1 MSEVGVET
9 VAIVGLGYVGLPLAV
24 AFGRQRPTIGLDLNE
39 DKLAHYRAGHDPS
52 GEVEAEQ
59 LAAAK
64 HLQFTSDAAR
74 LAEAAYI
81 IVVVPTP
88 IDAAR
93 RPDLRPLEGASRAVG
108 KHMSAGATVIFE
120 STVYPGCTEEV
131 CVPLREEMSGLE
143 WAGRASADP
152 ARSFNVGYS
161 PERINPGDREH
172 RLETITKVVSGDTP
186 DTLERVAALYE
197 EVVRVGTHR
206 AASIKVAEAA
216 KVIENT
222 QRDLNIALMNE
233 LALIF
238 NRLDIDT
245 LDVLEAAGTKWN
257 FLPFRPGLVGGH
269 CIGVDPYYLT
279 YKAEAVGH
287 HPQVILA
294 GRNTNDNMGKF
305 IAEQTVKHL
314 VRHGHR
320 VSGAKV
326 AVLGLTFKENCPDL
340 RNSKVVD
347 IISELNEYCC
357 DVLVHDPLAEPA
369 EAQSEY
375 GIQLRDIADLKA
387 SQAVILAVPHA
398 QYLAWD
404 IAEFSALLDED
415 AILVDIKSVLDRRD
429 LAAAAINVW
438 RV

>member
-1 MSEVGVET
+1 MGASDT

-24 AFGRQRPTIGLDLNE
+24 AFGRARRTIGLDLNE
-39 DKLAHYRAGHDPS
+39 EKLAHYKAGNDPS
-52 GEVEAEQ
+52 GEVEPQQ
-59 LAAAK
+59 LAQASM
-64 HLQFTSDAAR
+64 LEFTSDTSK
-74 LAEAAYI
+74 LSEAQII

-88 IDAAR
+88 IDSAR
-93 RPDLRPLEGASRAVG
+93 RPDLSPLEGACRAVG
-108 KHMSAGATVIFE
+108 AHLSPGTTVIFE

-131 CVPLREEMSGLE
+131 CVPLLEQNSGLP
-143 WAGRASADP
+143 WSGRDSGNNTGG
-152 ARSFNVGYS
+152 FYVGYS
-161 PERINPGDREH
+161 PERINPGDKEH
-172 RLETITKVVSGDTP
+172 RLETIIKVVSGDTP
-186 DTLERVAALYE
+186 ETLEKIAGLYE
-197 EVVRVGTHR
+197 EVVLAGTHR

-294 GRNTNDNMGKF
+294 GRQTNDDMGKF
-305 IAEQTVKHL
+305 VAEQTVKRL
-314 VRHGHR
+314 TRHGHG
-320 VSGAKV
+320 VSDAKV
-326 AVLGLTFKENCPDL
+326 AILGLTFKENCPDL

-347 IISELNEYCC
+347 IVDELREYSCK
-357 DVLVHDPLAEPA
+357 VVVHDPLANPT
-369 EAQSEY
+369 EALEEY
-375 GIQLRDIADLKA
+375 GIELCKFEDL
-387 SQAVILAVPHA
+387 SHCQAVILAVPHA
-398 QYLAWD
+398 QYLQMGPE
-404 IAEFSALLDED
+404 EFGAMMDEG
-415 AILVDIKSVLDRRD
+415 ATLVDIKSVLDRAE
-429 LAAAAINVW
+429 LEKAKLHVW
-438 RV
+438 RL

>member
-1 MSEVGVET
+1 MSEKDT

-24 AFGRQRPTIGLDLNE
+24 AFGQSRPTIGLDLNE
-39 DKLAHYRAGHDPS
+39 EKLAHYRQGNDPS
-52 GEVEAEQ
+52 GEVEPAQ
-59 LAAAK
+59 LAAASK
-64 HLQFTSDAAR
+64 LEFSSDAAR
-74 LAEAAYI
+74 LAEASII

-88 IDAAR
+88 IDSAR
-93 RPDLRPLEGASRAVG
+93 RPDLSPLEGACRAVG
-108 KHMSAGATVIFE
+108 ANMSADATVIFE

-131 CVPLREEMSGLE
+131 CVPLLESTSGMR
-143 WAGRASADP
+143 WAGRSDAQDGQRFS
-152 ARSFNVGYS
+152 VGYS
-161 PERINPGDREH
+161 PERINPGDKEH
-172 RLETITKVVSGDTP
+172 RLETIIKVVSGDSEES
-186 DTLERVAALYE
+186 LERIAALYQ
-197 EVVRVGTHR
+197 EVVHAGVHK

-238 NRLDIDT
+238 DRLGIDT

-294 GRNTNDNMGKF
+294 GRKTNDNMGKF
-305 IAEQTVKHL
+305 IAEQTIKHL
-314 VRHGHR
+314 VRNDHR

-340 RNSKVVD
+340 RNSRVVD
-347 IISELNEYCC
+347 IIAELKEYCC
-357 DVLVHDPLAEPA
+357 DVLVHDPLADSSEA
-369 EAQSEY
+369 EEEY
-375 GIQLRDIADLKA
+375 GIQLCDDSQLVDC
-387 SQAVILAVPHA
+387 QAVIVAVPHKE
-398 QYLAWD
+398 YLARG
-404 IAEFSALLDED
+404 LDYFASMMD
-415 AILVDIKSVLDRRD
+415 AGATLVDIKSVFDRAE
-429 LAAAAINVW
+429 LESAGLNYW
-438 RV
+438 RL

>member
-1 MSEVGVET
+1 MDT
-9 VAIVGLGYVGLPLAV
+9 VDTIAIVGLGYVGLPLAV
-24 AFGRQRPTIGLDLNE
+24 AFGRLRRTIGLDLNE
-39 DKLAHYRAGHDPS
+39 EKLAHYRAGHDPS
-52 GEVEAEQ
+52 GEVEPQQ
-59 LAAAK
+59 LAQAS
-64 HLQFTSDAAR
+64 LLEFTSDAR
-74 LAEAAYI
+74 KLAEAQII

-88 IDAAR
+88 IDQAR
-93 RPDLRPLEGASRAVG
+93 RPDLSPLEGACRAVG
-108 KHMSAGATVIFE
+108 SNLQPGAIVIFE

-131 CVPLREEMSGLE
+131 CVPLLEKASGLS
-143 WAGRASADP
+143 WAGRNGNTTAGG
-152 ARSFNVGYS
+152 FYIGYS
-161 PERINPGDREH
+161 PERINPGDKEH

-186 DTLERVAALYE
+186 QTLETIARLYGS
-197 EVVRVGTHR
+197 VVKAGTHR

-305 IAEQTVKHL
+305 VAEQTVKRL
-314 VRHGHR
+314 VQNGHR
-320 VSGAKV
+320 VSGANV

-347 IISELNEYCC
+347 IIDELREYCC
-357 DVLVHDPLAEPA
+357 NVLVHDPLAHPA
-369 EAQSEY
+369 EARAEY
-375 GIQLRDIADLKA
+375 GIELCALQELRNC
-387 SQAVILAVPHA
+387 QAVILAVPHK
-398 QYLAWD
+398 QYLQMTV
-404 IAEFSALLDED
+404 AEFGAMMDEG
-415 AILVDIKSVLDRRD
+415 ATLIDIKSVLDRSELEKAR
-429 LAAAAINVW
+429 LNVW
-438 RV
+438 RL

>member
-1 MSEVGVET
+1 METDT

-24 AFGRQRPTIGLDLNE
+24 AFGRLRRTIGLDLNE
-39 DKLAHYRAGHDPS
+39 EKLAHYRAGFDPS
-52 GEVEAEQ
+52 GEVESQQ
-59 LAAAK
+59 LAQAQM
-64 HLQFTSDAAR
+64 LEFTSDASR
-74 LAEAAYI
+74 LSEAQII

-88 IDAAR
+88 IDQAR
-93 RPDLRPLEGASRAVG
+93 RPDLSPLEGACRAVG
-108 KHMSAGATVIFE
+108 AHLQSGTTVIFE

-131 CVPLREEMSGLE
+131 CVPLLEKISGLP
-143 WAGRASADP
+143 WAGRNSAGTEDG
-152 ARSFNVGYS
+152 FYVGYS
-161 PERINPGDREH
+161 PERINPGDKEH

-186 DTLERVAALYE
+186 ETLEKVANLYE
-197 EVVRVGTHR
+197 TVVKAGTHR

-238 NRLDIDT
+238 NRLNIDT

-294 GRNTNDNMGKF
+294 GRQTNDTMGKF
-305 IAEQTVKHL
+305 VAEQTIKRL
-314 VRHGHR
+314 VQHGHR

-347 IISELNEYCC
+347 IIDELREYCC
-357 DVLVHDPLAEPA
+357 DVIVHDPLADPA
-369 EAQSEY
+369 EAQAEY
-375 GIQLRDIADLKA
+375 GITLCAWQELQHC
-387 SQAVILAVPHA
+387 QAVILAVPHVK
-398 QYLAWD
+398 YLQTSVSEYGAMMD
-404 IAEFSALLDED
+404 KGATLI
-415 AILVDIKSVLDRRD
+415 DIKCVLDRGE
-429 LAAAAINVW
+429 LEAANLNVW
-438 RV
+438 RL